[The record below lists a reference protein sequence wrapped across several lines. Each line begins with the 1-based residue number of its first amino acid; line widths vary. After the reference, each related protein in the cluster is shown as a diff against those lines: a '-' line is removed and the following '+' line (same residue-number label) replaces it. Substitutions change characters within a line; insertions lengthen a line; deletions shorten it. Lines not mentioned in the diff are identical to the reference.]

1 VFFFFGMFQT
11 ISFHACLGTLLH
23 TYVSH
28 VIYIAVILNTKY
40 NIFLCN
46 LEFGAP
52 FMSLDFSDSIF
63 ELLYKIGVCEIHG
76 DLILQNFMMKDKGL

>member
-1 VFFFFGMFQT
+1 MIQA

-28 VIYIAVILNTKY
+28 VIYIAVILRSTD
-40 NIFLCN
+40 IFLCN

-63 ELLYKIGVCEIHG
+63 ELLCKIGVCEIDG
-76 DLILQNFMMKDKGL
+76 DLFLPNFVMKDEGL

>member
-1 VFFFFGMFQT
+1 MFFWY
-11 ISFHACLGTLLH
+11 ISNHIFLCVLRH
-23 TYVSH
+23 TVAYIRLSCY
-28 VIYIAVILNTKY
+28 IYIAVILHTKY
-40 NIFLCN
+40 IIFLCN

-76 DLILQNFMMKDKGL
+76 DLFLPNFMMKDEGL

>member
-1 VFFFFGMFQT
+1 MFQA
-11 ISFHACLGTLLH
+11 ISFHAWLGTLLH
-23 TYVSH
+23 TCISCCF
-28 VIYIAVILNTKY
+28 IYIAVILHTNY

-76 DLILQNFMMKDKGL
+76 DLFLPNFVMKDEGL

>member
-1 VFFFFGMFQT
+1 MFQA
-11 ISFHACLGTLLH
+11 ISFHARLGTLLH

-28 VIYIAVILNTKY
+28 VIYIAVILHTKY

-46 LEFGAP
+46 LEFGDL

-63 ELLYKIGVCEIHG
+63 ELLCKIRVCEVHG
-76 DLILQNFMMKDKGL
+76 DLFLLNFVMKDEGL